1 MTTTY
6 MILTILFIIIAVSL
20 VLIILVQRPQGGG
33 LAGAFGGAG
42 GGGTDSVFGGRV
54 GDALT
59 YMTIGAFAVYLILA
73 VTLNLMDSQTATAG
87 PVLQDDAVVTPAE
100 GEFSPQ
106 DVFIAPPTDGTEPTS
121 EATFV
126 PTPSDDVAVDPET
139 PLDPDVPDDPAEP
152 GQNETP

>member
-1 MTTTY
+1 MSSTY
-6 MILTILFIIIAVSL
+6 LILTALFIIIAVAL

-59 YMTIGAFAVYLILA
+59 YMTVGAFSVYLVLA
-73 VTLNLMDSQTATAG
+73 IALNLMNSRPAIAQ
-87 PVLQDDAVVTPAE
+87 PVLPDAAVAPAE

-106 DVFIAPPTDGTEPTS
+106 DVFIAPPADGAEPSS

-139 PLDPDVPDDPAEP
+139 PLDPDVPEEPADP